1 MRDFSIPGK
10 PEDYYVVSESNT
22 GVNYYANRSQV
33 RKLVEAYSSYIQCVA
48 SSGGNPHTASL
59 DLSDKVKSFI
69 SNEPEEA
76 QLAFYDVYT
85 QEMDAATAST
95 MDDTIKINAE
105 ATKKRVR
112 CHGWSVG
119 WCSDHISISA
129 GIPFLQINQIN

>member
-22 GVNYYANRSQV
+22 GVKYDANRSQV
-33 RKLVEAYSSYIQCVA
+33 RKLVEAYSSYIQCIA

-59 DLSDKVKSFI
+59 DLSDKVKNFI

-105 ATKKRVR
+105 ATKKNE
-112 CHGWSVG
+112 
-119 WCSDHISISA
+119 SA
-129 GIPFLQINQIN
+129 AMAGQWIGALIIFLLVLAFLFYK